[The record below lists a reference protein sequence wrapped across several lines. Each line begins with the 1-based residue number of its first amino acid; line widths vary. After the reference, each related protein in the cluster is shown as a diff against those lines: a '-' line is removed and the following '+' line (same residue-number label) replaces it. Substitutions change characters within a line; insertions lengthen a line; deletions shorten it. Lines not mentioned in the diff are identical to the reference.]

1 MDYSRLVKLNRPL
14 LAGTVLVG
22 LGSIVTGGLA
32 VSAAGLAVPVLAGFS
47 NFFAG
52 MTGNN

>member
-1 MDYSRLVKLNRPL
+1 MDYLRQVKLNRPL

-32 VSAAGLAVPVLAGFS
+32 GSAGGVSGSRVSRIF
-47 NFFAG
+47 
-52 MTGNN
+52 

>member
-1 MDYSRLVKLNRPL
+1 MDLNRLISLNSPL
-14 LAGTVLVG
+14 LGGTALLG
-22 LGSIVTGGLA
+22 LGAIVTGGVA
-32 VSAAGLAVPVLAGFS
+32 GSAAGLAVPVLAGFS